1 MVVRPARWAARG
13 RRKLNHHW
21 YLAVMA
27 STAPAPLPTDD
38 PPEIVTPRWLDD
50 EEQLTWRA
58 FWLTT
63 RMLSN
68 SFERELQRETG
79 IPLSYYEILVQLSE
93 APERTLRMS
102 QLAHYSNVSRSALS
116 HAVGR
121 LEANGWVVRRD
132 CPTDRRGALATLTD
146 EGFAVLATAAP
157 AHVESVRLHLF
168 DQLSKDD
175 LGELRRLFTKLGMQ
189 YQSTH

>member
-1 MVVRPARWAARG
+1 
-13 RRKLNHHW
+13 
-21 YLAVMA
+21 MA
-27 STAPAPLPTDD
+27 STAPAPA
-38 PPEIVTPRWLDD
+38 PPGPSSSPPTPRWLDD
-50 EEQLTWRA
+50 DEQVTWRA

-63 RMLSN
+63 RLLAQ

-132 CPTDRRGALATLTD
+132 CPTDRRGALAILTD
-146 EGFAVLATAAP
+146 EGFAVLEAAAP
-157 AHVESVRLHLF
+157 AHVESVRVHLF
-168 DQLSKDD
+168 DQLSQAD
-175 LGELRRLFTKLGMQ
+175 LRQLRALFVKLGVQ
-189 YQSTH
+189 YQDAPPA